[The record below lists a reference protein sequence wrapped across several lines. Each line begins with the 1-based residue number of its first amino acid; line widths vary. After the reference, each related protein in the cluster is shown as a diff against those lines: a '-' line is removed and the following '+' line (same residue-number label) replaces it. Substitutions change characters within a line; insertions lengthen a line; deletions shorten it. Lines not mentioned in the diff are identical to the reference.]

1 MQRSKHL
8 ALMFLLGAVL
18 VGGALGFTADRVMTR
33 DRVCSKNGDKY
44 NRDGLA
50 DALGLSA
57 AQRASLDTI
66 LDERHRQW
74 NEALKPMRPRMDSI
88 RMNARA
94 QMKQMMTPEQRV
106 QFEEI
111 LKEVDAKRKAERE

>member
-18 VGGALGFTADRVMTR
+18 VGGALGFTADRVITG
-33 DRVCSKNGDKY
+33 DRGCARGGDKY
-44 NRDGLA
+44 NRAGLA
-50 DALGLSA
+50 EALDLSA
-57 AQRASLDTI
+57 KQRAMLDTI

-74 NEALKPMRPRMDSI
+74 NETLKPIRPRLDSI

-94 QMKQMMTPEQRV
+94 QMNQMMTVEQRSR
-106 QFEEI
+106 FEQI
-111 LKEVDAKRKAERE
+111 LKEMDAKRKSERK